1 MSKSALVLL
10 VLTLLSVA
18 ALWLAPTLDA
28 QLRLL
33 LKLSFGVS
41 ATLCTLA
48 LLAGRR
54 IKFDPILR

>member
-18 ALWLAPTLDA
+18 LLWLAPALDA

-33 LKLSFGVS
+33 LKLSGGVS
-41 ATLCTLA
+41 AILCTLA

-54 IKFDPILR
+54 IKFDPVLR